1 MTAGRAISPR
11 SACVGGVT
19 GIVVSLT
26 PHWYHGEAVAETA
39 AGGRALLPIN
49 RSQADESLIVCTR
62 SGDPAGTEPFEVVR
76 AAGRPPA
83 HTPSSSLSLPSD
95 PSHMLLDAVAVRLT
109 PRSGELGDSRSPP
122 GVGVLLGLT
131 FHSRLRPGMTTAGEA
146 MPKAGRVFNTA
157 CLSEASDAA
166 RRDLA
171 SKILHHDPG

>member
-146 MPKAGRVFNTA
+146 MLRLEGSLPHS
-157 CLSEASDAA
+157 LSFRGFEQ
-166 RRDLA
+166 RDRSL
-171 SKILHHDPG
+171 KFLHDDSG

>member
-131 FHSRLRPGMTTAGEA
+131 FHSRFRPGMTTAGEA
-146 MPKAGRVFNTA
+146 MEGSLTQPVFQRLLT
-157 CLSEASDAA
+157 LRDRDEHA
-166 RRDLA
+166 RKF
-171 SKILHHDPG
+171 SITTPG